1 MKHYF
6 FIVLVSCMNFML
18 PLAGHAQTAD
28 ADASTFK
35 NNQNLQRSRNA
46 VVEITSKAIED
57 APSARTLGQSRQ
69 GSGVVIDPDGLVLT
83 IGYLILET
91 EQIEIRT
98 HQQKTYPAKVVA
110 YDQATGFGLIKSLIP
125 MQGIEPVKL
134 GKTFEIGRA
143 HV

>member
-6 FIVLVSCMNFML
+6 LIVLVSCMNFML

-69 GSGVVIDPDGLVLT
+69 GSGV
-83 IGYLILET
+83 
-91 EQIEIRT
+91 
-98 HQQKTYPAKVVA
+98 
-110 YDQATGFGLIKSLIP
+110 
-125 MQGIEPVKL
+125 
-134 GKTFEIGRA
+134 
-143 HV
+143 